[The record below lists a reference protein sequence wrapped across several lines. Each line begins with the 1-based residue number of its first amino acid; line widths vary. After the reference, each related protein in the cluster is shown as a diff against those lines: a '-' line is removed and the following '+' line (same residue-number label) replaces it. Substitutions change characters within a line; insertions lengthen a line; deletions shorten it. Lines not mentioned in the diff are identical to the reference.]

1 MGGALVDL
9 VLTGTTFVV
18 ALSAAGVL
26 IAIGGT
32 GPVIAA
38 ILVALFGVLVA
49 ALYAPLLMARRG
61 KRNGQTLGKQAV
73 EMRVVRRDGKPIG
86 FGVAVLREFVFKQL
100 FGVAVTGGM
109 FLLVDA
115 LWPLFERNGLA
126 VHDIATGTYVIEA
139 GSSPDEE

>member
-126 VHDIATGTYVIEA
+126 VHDIATGTYVVEA